1 MLPNVLSNA
10 LEIEYFYGIL
20 DFALREITLESRHRM
35 QLCRGLFYPDSSDLN
50 LIANKTELENN
61 E

>member
-10 LEIEYFYGIL
+10 HEIEYFDDIF

-35 QLCRGLFYPDSSDLN
+35 QLCRGLFYPDSSDLI
-50 LIANKTELENN
+50 LILQKTELENN